1 MFSHCSWHRLAGSS
15 FQDGGFHRS
24 FHYRKAFWH
33 SLPIFLL
40 MKWGFYATKGLK
52 KPKAPKGAENSS
64 CISVPAGLSSPGDP
78 GCPGPAVPHF
88 GCHLPC
94 SVLSPPSSTSPNTS
108 PHLQKTRRG
117 LSKGLAWVSVH
128 HQPDPCSP
136 RLGSCQH
143 CGCTQRPQKSRV
155 ATLVLLQ
162 AGPVSPALLL
172 GHCSC
177 SLGSERHQ
185 KRGFHH

>member
-1 MFSHCSWHRLAGSS
+1 MAQAGREQLSGWRIPPEFSLQESFLAFSAHFS
-15 FQDGGFHRS
+15 VHE
-24 FHYRKAFWH
+24 
-33 SLPIFLL
+33 
-40 MKWGFYATKGLK
+40 MGFYATKGLK
-52 KPKAPKGAENSS
+52 KPKVAKGAENSS
-64 CISVPAGLSSPGDP
+64 CISVPAGLSSPGAP

-117 LSKGLAWVSVH
+117 LSKGLAWVSIH

-136 RLGSCQH
+136 KLGSCQH
-143 CGCTQRPQKSRV
+143 CGCTQSPQKSRV

-185 KRGFHH
+185 KCGFHH